1 MSGMMLKSH
10 VIQVWEP
17 CDLWNS
23 LTNHAE
29 YESGK
34 QFDNPPVFVS
44 APHKHPANTH
54 QAILFY
60 SMLALA
66 PQLGWHIDIFM
77 YAFQFNALGRFKGEV
92 PSTPPKTQKM
102 SF

>member
-29 YESGK
+29 IESGK

-54 QAILFY
+54 QAILLFFY
-60 SMLALA
+60 AGTCSSAWLA
-66 PQLGWHIDIFM
+66 
-77 YAFQFNALGRFKGEV
+77 Y
-92 PSTPPKTQKM
+92 
-102 SF
+102 